1 MDVEFRKLT
10 QPSAEIVE
18 VLNRWE
24 NDPRLIYLARWNKD
38 QDSLDKRIT
47 MTIQDL
53 EEQLLRKQI
62 YLIYVSDQ
70 LVGEVDFQIDP
81 GHLYKKD
88 IRTAWIGLM
97 IGEEFARGKGIGYLA
112 LQYVEKEIRAHG
124 LQRIELGVFEF
135 NTNAIKLY
143 ERMGYQEI
151 ARIPNFTFWQGK
163 LWNDIRMEKFI
174 ER

>member
-10 QPSAEIVE
+10 QPTAEIAE

-24 NDPRLIYLARWNKD
+24 NDPRLIHLTRWNKD

-53 EEQLLRKQI
+53 EEHLLHKQI
-62 YLIYVSDQ
+62 YLIYVRDQ

-81 GHLYKKD
+81 GHLYKKEL
-88 IRTAWIGLM
+88 RTAWIGLM
-97 IGEEFARGKGIGYLA
+97 IGEEFARGKGIGHLA
-112 LQYVEKEIRAHG
+112 LQYVEKEIHAHG

-151 ARIPNFTFWQGK
+151 GRIPNFTFWQGK
-163 LWNDIRMEKFI
+163 LWDDIRMEKFI

>member
-10 QPSAEIVE
+10 QPTAEIVE
-18 VLNRWE
+18 ILNRWE
-24 NDPRLIYLARWNKD
+24 NDPRLIHLTRWNKD

-62 YLIYVSDQ
+62 YLIYARDQ

-81 GHLYKKD
+81 VHLYKKD
-88 IRTAWIGLM
+88 IHTAWIGLM

-112 LQYVEKEIRAHG
+112 LQYVEKEIHAHG

-143 ERMGYQEI
+143 ERTGYQEI
-151 ARIPNFTFWQGK
+151 GRIPNFTFWEGK
-163 LWNDIRMEKFI
+163 LWDDIRMEKFI